1 MNSLNKVLLILLI
14 AAAAAAGAIAW
25 SGSRELRVANAAV
38 EDVEQQLEEIKK
50 KLTEASFKYR
60 GIAESMENVPDSL
73 RMTVT
78 GEYRRK
84 QQSYQKI
91 VIGYEHEQREAE
103 RIKRK
108 REREADAVRKRL
120 YLRLLLAGGAA
131 VLLAGA
137 LFTLRTIRS

>member
-14 AAAAAAGAIAW
+14 AAVAAAGAIAW

-38 EDVEQQLEEIKK
+38 EEYEQQLEEIQE
-50 KLTEASFKYR
+50 KLTEVSFKNR
-60 GIAESMENVPDSL
+60 GITESMENVPDSL

-91 VIGYEHEQREAE
+91 LIGYENQHREAT
-103 RIKRK
+103 RLKKK
-108 REREADAVRKRL
+108 REREADAIRKRL
-120 YLRLLLAGGAA
+120 NLRLLLAGGAA
-131 VLLAGA
+131 VVLAGV
-137 LFTLRTIRS
+137 LFARRTIRP